1 MSQLLTLVDPAT
13 GATARIAPAFGF
25 NCFSYQPQLDGEPV
39 ELLWSLPEFATT
51 GAKPMASGI
60 PILFPFAGRLRG
72 TTLDYA
78 GRAYPLQIDPRLN
91 FAIHGFV
98 YNRPWRVI
106 DQTPGGA
113 TGEFHAS
120 RDDPQLASLW
130 PGDFRIRAC
139 YEVHRGGLTCT
150 LTIDNPGD
158 RPLPW
163 GLGTHGYFRLPLG
176 REGDRD
182 RCIVSVPAR
191 SFWELG
197 GMLPTGRK
205 LLADGPR
212 GVQGGLPF
220 GQMQL
225 DDVFTD
231 LEPLATGKHGLP
243 ADPGATGK
251 ESLPV
256 EPDAGHGP
264 TSPAR
269 ATGRV
274 MCRIIDPDNGRRLLV
289 VFDSLFRECVV
300 FNPPHREAVCIEPYT
315 CAPDAF
321 SLEARGIPSGLRV
334 LQPGE
339 TIQAR
344 VDLRFEEI

>member
-1 MSQLLTLVDPAT
+1 MSQLLTLIDPAT
-13 GATARIAPAFGF
+13 GSTAKIAPAFGF
-25 NCFSYQPQLDGEPV
+25 NCFSYQPQLNGEPV

-60 PILFPFAGRLRG
+60 PILFPYAGRLRG
-72 TTLDYA
+72 TTLHYA
-78 GRAYPLQIDPRLN
+78 GRDYPLQIDTRLN

-106 DQTPGGA
+106 DQTPGSA

-120 RDDPQLASLW
+120 RDDPQLADLW

-150 LTIDNPGD
+150 LTADNPGD

-176 REGDRD
+176 SAGDRE

-205 LLADGPR
+205 LLADGTR
-212 GVQGGLPF
+212 GIQGGLPF

-231 LEPLATGKHGLP
+231 L
-243 ADPGATGK
+243 DPGATGK
-251 ESLPV
+251 RSLPV
-256 EPDAGHGP
+256 EPNAAHWP
-264 TSPAR
+264 TALTS
-269 ATGRV
+269 ATHRV

-289 VFDSLFRECVV
+289 VFDELFRECVV

-321 SLEARGIPSGLRV
+321 SLEARGIASGLRV

-339 TIQAR
+339 SKQVRI
-344 VDLRFEEI
+344 DLRFEEI